1 MKHRKLSI
9 SLISAFIAALG
20 LSACSDVTAKDNS
33 ILTLKGYDG
42 ETIDID
48 AGAIFNQYKT
58 SADGISSF
66 YKAILEVLIRNYF
79 ETSTDAD
86 VKSKLASLKTQA
98 ENKVKGVEE
107 EARLN
112 AEKNGTSYEEEWNKL
127 LDSNKVEDRDELKAL
142 FLYNFEKA
150 EIEDKYFE
158 NNLSSLTSEYIGFKQ
173 DNSNAWGA
181 YRGDE
186 HSAML
191 PYHIRHILVKTTA
204 SATDFTSSEITQ
216 DEAKKLDTVYEA
228 LASGKN
234 TFGQVAASWSDDSSA
249 SVFGDS
255 GIMDVSEN
263 FVNEFKLGI
272 YAYDGL
278 YGKSVT
284 GAQSINRDDYFGL
297 SDSYNGSSATST
309 VKDQLSNI
317 GLGQVSYEVFLRLGE
332 TYKTEKSD
340 GGESVNDG
348 VTKYFPRNIYWNNY
362 LNLHNVFV
370 ITDNGLT
377 DSGTHWTK
385 PGLDANGKTG
395 FREVSGLGLA
405 AGTKV
410 LTDEVGRVVI
420 GVRSEYGIHF
430 MIMQRTPFE
439 LDGTI
444 SSYND
449 STKSYSYNDVKINEY
464 YTTKVPGDQGYPQT
478 TEGKDKV
485 TYVNFLNADKS
496 VYTERADKVETKI
509 KGFDSMYDYR
519 IYEQF
524 AANNQIQ
531 INDPTVKTEI
541 DRYIAQKREYIEWS
555 DEQNVTKTWQ
565 TYLDL
570 LNLQY
575 EMRDDDY
582 GTNLDGSKRLTKVTC
597 AINFGSYDPNDAL
610 WKKGGACYYGK

>member
-42 ETIDID
+42 QTIDID

-79 ETSTDAD
+79 ETSTNPD

-107 EARLN
+107 DARLN

-127 LDSNKVEDRDELKAL
+127 LDSNKVENRDELKDM

-150 EIEDKYFE
+150 EKEDKYFE
-158 NNLSSLTSEYIGFKQ
+158 DHLSSLTSEYIGFKQ
-173 DNSNAWGA
+173 KTDSTAWEA
-181 YRGDE
+181 YRGVE

-204 SATDFTSSEITQ
+204 SATDFTSGEITQ
-216 DEAKKLDTVYEA
+216 DEAKKLNTVYEA
-228 LASGKN
+228 LSNGKN
-234 TFGQVAASWSDDSSA
+234 TFGQVASNWSDDSSA

-272 YAYDGL
+272 FAYDGL

-284 GAQSINRDDYFGL
+284 GDQATNRDEYFGL
-297 SDSYNGSSATST
+297 SDAYNQSGTAST
-309 VKDQLSNI
+309 VKTQLSNI

-340 GGESVNDG
+340 DGLSVNDG
-348 VTKYFPRNIYWNNY
+348 AAKYFPRNIYWNNY

-370 ITDNGLT
+370 ITSNGLT
-377 DSGTHWTK
+377 DSGTHWATPADPVDK
-385 PGLDANGKTG
+385 AG
-395 FREVSGLGLA
+395 FREIGNLGLST
-405 AGTKV
+405 GTKV
-410 LTDEVGRVVI
+410 LTDEAGRVIV

-439 LDGTI
+439 FDGTI
-444 SSYND
+444 NSYNPA
-449 STKSYSYNDVKINEY
+449 TTGYNYNDVKINEY
-464 YTTKVPGDQGYPQT
+464 YTTKTPDDQGYPKT
-478 TEGKDKV
+478 NEGKDKV
-485 TYVNFLNADKS
+485 TFVNFLNADKS
-496 VYTERADKVETKI
+496 VYTDRANKVETKI

-519 IYEQF
+519 IYEEF

-531 INDPTVKTEI
+531 VNDPTVKTEI
-541 DRYIAQKREYIEWS
+541 DRYIAQKRDYIGWS

-575 EMRDDDY
+575 EMRGDDY
-582 GTNLDGSKRLTKVTC
+582 GTNLDGSKRLTKITC
-597 AINFGSYDPNDAL
+597 AINFGSYDPDNAL